1 MRSML
6 AALAA
11 VAMFTPA
18 ALARTVSSGTFKT
31 ADGGTIAIQCV
42 EIEGIGTDRIVLRDS
57 ARTKLFDKAGALVFD
72 AQADKIIVT
81 FFTNAGK
88 NTEKANAMIVKSAEL
103 VGSPKIVY
111 TSKDATTGVVMTTTA
126 TSRAATFDGTEQAAY
141 LTGDVKIVNENPA
154 LFEGPAVMTG
164 DEAMVNLKSPLG
176 PDDVRFRI
184 RSNPPGLSKIQA
196 SPKPREGADKKK

>member
-1 MRSML
+1 MR
-6 AALAA
+6 AILAA
-11 VAMFTPA
+11 VLVMAMLSPA
-18 ALARTVSSGTFKT
+18 ALAQTVSSGTFKA

-42 EIEGIGTDRIVLRDS
+42 EIEGVGTDRIVLRES

-81 FFTNAGK
+81 FFTNAGNK
-88 NTEKANAMIVKSAEL
+88 TEKANSMIVKSAEL

-126 TSRAATFDGTEQAAY
+126 TSKTATFNGTEQAAY
-141 LTGDVKIVNENPA
+141 LKGDVKIVNENPA
-154 LFEGPAVMTG
+154 LFERPAVMTG
-164 DEAMVNLKSPLG
+164 DEAMVNLKSSLG

-184 RSNPPGLSKIQA
+184 KSNPPGLSAIQA
-196 SPKPREGADKKK
+196 TPKPKQEADKKK